1 MVCMECAMKEIGR
14 QILRLYRQFAGT
26 ARLMTIA
33 GENKKT
39 QVYYF
44 NASNLEVNDI
54 QFESIENSS
63 PAERKETLLRLYEA
77 GLLTNEKGE
86 ISQENKQRILDAF
99 GFGSYEN
106 ARDISALH
114 IVKAGEENL
123 QLKKAETD
131 IDEYDDHSLHIVE
144 HTRYLLSS
152 DIKQSTKKDEIK
164 KRFALHMQAHKQALK
179 KQEIE
184 KKEM

>member
-1 MVCMECAMKEIGR
+1 
-14 QILRLYRQFAGT
+14 
-26 ARLMTIA
+26 MTIA

-99 GFGSYEN
+99 GFGGYEN

-114 IVKAGEENL
+114 IAKAQEENL
-123 QLKKAETD
+123 ALKSGEVEAD
-131 IDEYDDHSLHIVE
+131 SYDEHDLHISE
-144 HTRYLLSS
+144 HVRFLLSS
-152 DIKQSTKKDEIK
+152 EFKKAADKKKIKQFFEAHIAAHENMKKGE
-164 KRFALHMQAHKQALK
+164 
-179 KQEIE
+179 
-184 KKEM
+184 